1 MKSIIGEIILDK
13 IIPNLN
19 QIQFNGKR
27 TLELI
32 IPNIKN
38 IIDKIN
44 K

>member
-13 IIPNLN
+13 IIPNLTN
-19 QIQFNGKR
+19 QFNGKR